1 MQEPDLA
8 TRIARGIDRVIL
20 WMAAVPLVMM
30 MIHISFDVFSNLVW
44 NYPVPLTNAVVTQ
57 YYMIAVAYLPLAAT
71 EFRRSHISVDLI
83 VNMMAPRPRLVLD
96 VLAQMF
102 SMAIFLALA
111 LQSLQLAMEKLDRNA
126 FLMEQT
132 SRVTTWP
139 SYFIIPLGFGVVVV
153 LLAVRLYC
161 QLLGRGSPEAE
172 VGPLVKE
179 NDV

>member
-57 YYMIAVAYLPLAAT
+57 YYMIAVAYLPMAAA
-71 EFRRSHISVDLI
+71 ELRGAHVSVDLV
-83 VNMMAPRPRLVLD
+83 VNQFPAGLRRVSGEIMQIICMLIYGA
-96 VLAQMF
+96 LAAQ
-102 SMAIFLALA
+102 AWQLAL
-111 LQSLQLAMEKLDRNA
+111 EKLDRNA

-132 SRVTTWP
+132 SRVSTWP
-139 SYFIIPLGFGVVVV
+139 SYFIIPIGFAAVTML
-153 LLAVRLYC
+153 LLAKLI
-161 QLLGRGSPEAE
+161 LTWMGKPPLAIDEAAE
-172 VGPLVKE
+172 QE
-179 NDV
+179 NAHV